1 MKTKAQLAEKFSGP
15 SSLLYQSASLNIADS
30 YEAVSSTT
38 GKNPKNEGWYE
49 EGAGSTYTP
58 TTDTEPGQGKTYY
71 AKVKTFT
78 ATPELDVPCKVD
90 TLNFEQGE
98 ADKEEYKIIG
108 QAGAWVTES
117 EPGDV
122 DLGFR
127 VPSISEEVLK
137 LAFGEDAVSDI
148 KGSVDSVDYEGL
160 ALILK
165 NKKVQGTWM
174 IVNSTKDRIM
184 ILNNTIL
191 FASLV
196 LDNDAKGVIAVDFNG
211 GLESDGTNP
220 DVIFLKKKTS

>member
-1 MKTKAQLAEKFSGP
+1 MKTKAQLADKFSGP
-15 SSLLYQSASLNIADS
+15 SSLLYQNGLLNIAES
-30 YEAVSSTT
+30 YEAVTSTT
-38 GKNPKNEGWYE
+38 GMNPAEEGWYE
-49 EGAGSTYTP
+49 KGAGDVYSKTED
-58 TTDTEPGQGKTYY
+58 TTPGQSKTYY
-71 AKVKTFT
+71 TKVKTFT
-78 ATPELDVPCKVD
+78 ATPDLDVPCKVS

-98 ADKEEYKIIG
+98 AETEEYKIIG

-117 EPGDV
+117 EPGEI

-127 VPSISEEVLK
+127 VPSISEDVLK

-148 KGSVDSVDYEGL
+148 TGSVDNVDYEGL
-160 ALILK
+160 ALVLK

-196 LDNDAKGVIAVDFNG
+196 LDSDAKGVMAVDFKG